1 MMVQGEKERTLAAA
15 ASASLFFRTS
25 SSTLNGVGAGRFAP
39 HPTFFF
45 FTCGSGGGGGRSS
58 GGGGGADT
66 SGGGGGAPDSGG
78 GGGAP
83 ASSGGGGG
91 KADDDSVEAPI
102 SFLRVSK
109 DVNRETKG
117 LLMKELKASIGAKR
131 KAEGHQFIRVAK
143 GPEAQSRDH

>member
-1 MMVQGEKERTLAAA
+1 MVQGEKERTLAAA

-66 SGGGGGAPDSGG
+66 SGGGGGAP
-78 GGGAP
+78 

-143 GPEAQSRDH
+143 GPGAQSRDH